1 MTIGADD
8 FCCGEYPPLTSID
21 FLSPAPGVVDAPLP
35 AQSNAGGSHDALEA
49 LITENARLRG
59 DLAAAR
65 QARDTAQAQATH
77 YRIYY
82 TRSGW

>member
-21 FLSPAPGVVDAPLP
+21 FLSPAPGVVDAPSP
-35 AQSNAGGSHDALEA
+35 VQSNAGGSTTIAEA
-49 LITENARLRG
+49 TEIADLRARLDR
-59 DLAAAR
+59 AE
-65 QARDTAQAQATH
+65 QARDTAQAQLAH
-77 YRIYY
+77 YRAYY